1 MPWQDSW
8 PHRSEKWYPESM
20 TGWGSPH
27 ESTALPEVTSH
38 KVMAATLCVVAQG
51 QAYLNLLAL
60 WPLPFLTTPIRVKMN
75 RGYLCFVPRVS
86 YNQWHDDVIEI
97 KWQLGGSSL

>member
-8 PHRSEKWYPESM
+8 PHRSKKWYPESM

-38 KVMAATLCVVAQG
+38 KVMAAMWWPRGKRLFEPSGSLTLA
-51 QAYLNLLAL
+51 
-60 WPLPFLTTPIRVKMN
+60 FLDNSHPGEDESRLSV
-75 RGYLCFVPRVS
+75 LCS
-86 YNQWHDDVIEI
+86 
-97 KWQLGGSSL
+97 

>member
-38 KVMAATLCVVAQG
+38 KVMAAMW
-51 QAYLNLLAL
+51 
-60 WPLPFLTTPIRVKMN
+60 WPRGKPI
-75 RGYLCFVPRVS
+75 
-86 YNQWHDDVIEI
+86 
-97 KWQLGGSSL
+97 